1 MRALLDEEM
10 VFLRKIVSL
19 KKQKELGSLDLGRL
33 LKEKLDCFALKC
45 ELEPK
50 PTITIYEAHK
60 NGNIDISF
68 DTFISIVDFIYYI
81 EELEEKGYAK
91 LLEISH
97 DNLKPGLL
105 YDKEKYSY
113 DELNDTFN
121 SKLEGSK
128 VTLYGKE
135 YTLTDVITPLDKQK
149 IYNKVAFHLY
159 RCCNSIIYPLKPA
172 EDFLQNG
179 CLSIEDRR
187 LKKQL
192 RISRV
197 AILTSICIGVISPF
211 LSKCTDK
218 NEVSNIYYIITQS
231 DTISKP
237 LKVLEIDSVKH
248 MLKTEKGKNN
258 PLNNEI
264 PNF

>member
-1 MRALLDEEM
+1 MRALLHEEM

-60 NGNIDISF
+60 NGNKDISF

-113 DELNDTFN
+113 VQFKIRRFK
-121 SKLEGSK
+121 S
-128 VTLYGKE
+128 
-135 YTLTDVITPLDKQK
+135 YTLWQ
-149 IYNKVAFHLY
+149 
-159 RCCNSIIYPLKPA
+159 
-172 EDFLQNG
+172 
-179 CLSIEDRR
+179 
-187 LKKQL
+187 
-192 RISRV
+192 RV
-197 AILTSICIGVISPF
+197 HS
-211 LSKCTDK
+211 
-218 NEVSNIYYIITQS
+218 Y
-231 DTISKP
+231 
-237 LKVLEIDSVKH
+237 
-248 MLKTEKGKNN
+248 
-258 PLNNEI
+258 
-264 PNF
+264 